1 MLNFSMKIKLAV
13 VLCTSAIFIN
23 GCSKDTAHYKD
34 DADKEVYS
42 IIDNKWQDD
51 FGPRTNYKIEDA
63 LESPNDTP
71 SKLVI
76 PSGKMSLEDA
86 VYIATVNNRRYQAEK
101 EAIYLKALDL
111 TLAAH
116 QFAPR
121 YFSESGAD
129 YAKNANGESID
140 ANGNI
145 GLTRLFATGGYL
157 TTDVAFAW
165 ADILTGDL
173 RSGLSGIFQAAIT
186 KPLLRDSER
195 IILLENLTQAQR
207 DTLYQLRLFGRFRKE
222 LTVSVITAY
231 YNALLSYEKLENA
244 RQNLD
249 DLKETFG
256 LMEKMVKAGRLEKHE
271 LEQTQ
276 QDILKARDIFIRQ
289 QNLCNQTLD
298 EFKLILSIPP
308 STEISLDTEKLSVIA
323 AKNLPTPAFTEEQA
337 VAEAVNRRLDLL
349 NQADMISDAER
360 KIKVAAE
367 AFKARLDLTAST
379 SSVTK
384 RTTSTSAIAAS
395 STNNSVGLELDLAL
409 DRKAERNQ
417 YRKALIALDQAKRN
431 YQESSDIT
439 ALQVRTAFRN
449 LTEASTVRDVQLK
462 SLKLAADRF
471 NKTSLLLQYARSNTR
486 DILDAQKDLFD
497 AKNAAAEALVAFTIA
512 TLDFYKDAGVMEIKE
527 DGMWNTKHLTEKSV
541 AEKTAEKTIFKE
553 TDSEDTIV
561 NWLKKLTSQ

>member
-1 MLNFSMKIKLAV
+1 MFAL
-13 VLCTSAIFIN
+13 IFILT
-23 GCSKDTAHYKD
+23 GCNKDAAQYKD
-34 DADKEVYS
+34 EADKEVNG
-42 IIDNKWQDD
+42 IIDRLWQDD
-51 FGPRTNYKIEDA
+51 FGPKTNYKIADS
-63 LESPNDTP
+63 LESSNDSP
-71 SKLVI
+71 VELVI
-76 PSGKMSLEDA
+76 PSGAMSLEDA
-86 VYIATVNNRRYQAEK
+86 VYIATNNNRRYQAEK

-121 YFSESGAD
+121 YFSESGAG
-129 YAKNANGESID
+129 YAKNINGEAID
-140 ANGNI
+140 AAGNV
-145 GLTRLFATGGYL
+145 GLTRLFASGGYL

-173 RSGLSGIFQAAIT
+173 RSGLSGIFQAALT

-195 IILLENLTQAQR
+195 KILLENLTQAQR

-231 YNALLSYEKLENA
+231 YNTLLSYEMLKNA
-244 RQNLD
+244 RQNHD
-249 DLKETFG
+249 DLKETFE
-256 LMEKMVKAGRLEKHE
+256 LMEKMAKVGRLEKHE
-271 LEQTQ
+271 LAEAQ

-308 STEISLDTEKLSVIA
+308 STVISLDTEKLSVIA
-323 AKNLPTPAFTEEQA
+323 AKSLPTPAFTEQQA
-337 VAEAVNRRLDLL
+337 VAAAVNRRLDLL
-349 NQADMISDAER
+349 NEADMISDAER

-384 RTTSTSAIAAS
+384 RTSASA
-395 STNNSVGLELDLAL
+395 TTNSVGIELDLAL

-417 YRKALIALDQAKRN
+417 YRKTLIALDQAKRN
-431 YQESSDIT
+431 YQESCDIT
-439 ALQVRTAFRN
+439 ALQVRTAFRK
-449 LTEASTVRDVQLK
+449 LTESAGVRDVQLK
-462 SLKLAADRF
+462 SLELAADRF
-471 NKTSLLLQYARSNTR
+471 NKTSLLLQYGRSNTR

-512 TLDFYKDAGVMEIKE
+512 NLDFYKDAGVMEIKE
-527 DGMWNTKHLTEKSV
+527 DGMWNAKHLSEKAV
-541 AEKTAEKTIFKE
+541 AEKSAAKRPRKE
-553 TDSEDTIV
+553 TASEETIE
-561 NWLKKLTSQ
+561 NWLKKLTTQ